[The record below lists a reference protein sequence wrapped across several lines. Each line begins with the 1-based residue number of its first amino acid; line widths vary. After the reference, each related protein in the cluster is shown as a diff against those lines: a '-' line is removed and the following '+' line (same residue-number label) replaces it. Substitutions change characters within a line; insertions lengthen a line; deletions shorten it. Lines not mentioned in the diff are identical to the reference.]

1 MEEEDAAYDGSSK
14 EEPFA
19 TPNYANGAFYAD
31 EQDTFV
37 AGASPP
43 SSPSADGDLVGFGS
57 LDNGKNDLGLT
68 KLDFSPLMEDTRPE
82 NQLLEELNTGRR
94 EGDLCRRPQ
103 EYL

>member
-1 MEEEDAAYDGSSK
+1 MRLLGKGHNETGGIRSRRGNDEITATSRLSTDVSISNRMEEEDAAYDGSSK

-43 SSPSADGDLVGFGS
+43 SSPSVGGDLVRLNR
-57 LDNGKNDLGLT
+57 LDNG
-68 KLDFSPLMEDTRPE
+68 
-82 NQLLEELNTGRR
+82 
-94 EGDLCRRPQ
+94 
-103 EYL
+103 

>member
-1 MEEEDAAYDGSSK
+1 MPFCDYSGKDTTKQEESASRRGNDEITATSRLSTDVSISNRMEEEDAAYDGSSK

-43 SSPSADGDLVGFGS
+43 SSPSVGGDLVRLNR
-57 LDNGKNDLGLT
+57 LDNG
-68 KLDFSPLMEDTRPE
+68 
-82 NQLLEELNTGRR
+82 
-94 EGDLCRRPQ
+94 
-103 EYL
+103 